1 RTNRYRKLKVQSSKF
16 KSSKVQK
23 FKAQSSMFK
32 AQSSKF
38 KSSKFK
44 SSKVQKFK
52 SSKAQSSKFKAQS
65 SKLKVQSSKFKAFYP
80 TQSRLQMPQPANLPR
95 PPSLQ
100 SGGKLS
106 SPGFFTNTYSL
117 VVPSNLVSDPQ
128 TPSFTS
134 FIGKNNTFI

>member
-1 RTNRYRKLKVQSSKF
+1 
-16 KSSKVQK
+16 
-23 FKAQSSMFK
+23 AQ
-32 AQSSKF
+32 
-38 KSSKFK
+38 

-52 SSKAQSSKFKAQS
+52 SSKLKAQSSKVQKFKSSKLKAQS